1 MPESILLLSQ
11 SACVAMIAAWLTLG
25 LRDNL
30 LHPSLN
36 AALVAEVMEMSRMRA
51 AYPAEYAQLAHRAI
65 SDTLRHKA
73 AFRLIVGVQ
82 CVAAAAL
89 WAGTAWLLLA
99 LAGAANAEAARAA
112 AMIGA
117 LLFTAIWAGFLVAGN
132 HFAYWFCHEDAQHTH
147 SQMLLWGLG
156 TMILLA
162 IG

>member
-1 MPESILLLSQ
+1 MPEPVLLLSQ

-65 SDTLRHKA
+65 SDPRRQRA
-73 AFRLIVGVQ
+73 AFRLIVALQ
-82 CVAAAAL
+82 CVATSVL
-89 WAGTAWLLLA
+89 WAGAGWLLLA
-99 LAGAANAEAARAA
+99 LVGAANAEAAQAA

-132 HFAYWFCHEDAQHTH
+132 HFAYWFCHEGAQHTH
-147 SQMLLWGLG
+147 YQMLLWGLG
-156 TMILLA
+156 TMIVLA